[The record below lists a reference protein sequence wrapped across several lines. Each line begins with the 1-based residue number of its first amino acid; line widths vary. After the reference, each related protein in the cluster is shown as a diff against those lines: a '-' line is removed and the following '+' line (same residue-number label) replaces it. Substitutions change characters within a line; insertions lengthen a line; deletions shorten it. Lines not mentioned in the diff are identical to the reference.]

1 MAQEAR
7 KQYEG
12 SSMDIGAFK
21 DLAIHQRAI
30 RAFDTSRLVDDAAI
44 EQLITVAEAA
54 PNGGNRQPWTFVVV
68 RDAGVKAKLR
78 AIYDD
83 VSAAYTGGRVTPGT
97 TPWSEVPV
105 LIAVCAQRPAS
116 GDRGGPAM
124 GPSVFPAVQNL
135 LLAAHAMGLGSVLT
149 TLWKS
154 RESEVNQVLGI
165 PDNIEVHAILPIGY
179 PDRKYGRNHRKPM
192 AEVTYRD
199 TYGKA
204 W

>member
-1 MAQEAR
+1 LDF
-7 KQYEG
+7 EG
-12 SSMDIGAFK
+12 FK
-21 DLAIHQRAI
+21 ELATRQRAI
-30 RAFDTSRLVDDAAI
+30 RAFDTSREVDDATI
-44 EQLITVAEAA
+44 EDLITIAEAA
-54 PNGGNRQPWTFVVV
+54 PNGGNRQPWTFLVI

-83 VSAAYTGGRVTPGT
+83 VAAAYTGGRVTPGT

-105 LIAVCAQRPAS
+105 LIAVCAARPAS
-116 GDRGGPAM
+116 GDRGGTNM

-135 LLAAHAMGLGSVLT
+135 LLAAHAKGLGSVLT

-154 RESEVNQVLGI
+154 REGEVNQILGI
-165 PDNIEVHAILPIGY
+165 PDDVEVHAILPMGW

-192 AEVTYRD
+192 QEVTYRD
-199 TYGKA
+199 RYGNS